1 MTRNEFIQRAQV
13 EVSEKEYAAI
23 EVVYMASDL
32 DKDEFCKMWRKMNS
46 TRVQNAKMERMIE
59 NRRKAQ
65 EDALLEMLG
74 RWEGIEGEPRVYTET
89 TAFVNAY
96 EATAINSLKIKSG
109 FYMTET
115 IYNVRQYFKQTA

>member
-32 DKDEFCKMWRKMNS
+32 DKDEFCKMWRKMNA
-46 TRVQNAKMERMIE
+46 TRAQNAKVERMIE
-59 NRRKAQ
+59 SRRRAQ
-65 EDALLEMLG
+65 EDALLKMLG
-74 RWEGIEGEPRVYTET
+74 RWGRIEGEPRVYTET
-89 TAFVNAY
+89 TAFVNTY
-96 EATAINSLKIKSG
+96 EATAIKSLGIKSG

-115 IYNVRQYFKQTA
+115 IYNVRQYFKQAE